1 LTRFHAHAYPFQTL
15 VAAKLRHT
23 PIAPAH
29 HTLTDHAAPSN
40 AGFIVRDATTPEAI
54 TPAATQQACMG
65 KQHGKE
71 KAKIRILP
79 VFSKTPQ
86 ISAET
91 LGLIHTREYIFRVLR
106 AWNTPKAARHR
117 RAQNTSRPSA

>member
-1 LTRFHAHAYPFQTL
+1 M
-15 VAAKLRHT
+15 T
-23 PIAPAH
+23 PRPPTQVLSFA
-29 HTLTDHAAPSN
+29 TT
-40 AGFIVRDATTPEAI
+40 TTPEAI

-79 VFSKTPQ
+79 PVFGKTPQ

-91 LGLIHTREYIFRVLR
+91 LGLYTYSGEYIFRVLR
-106 AWNTPKAARHR
+106 AWNTPKAA
-117 RAQNTSRPSA
+117 